1 MGLDT
6 RITDMRCRK
15 GEAYVCQNHYK
26 KLQKEP
32 WKVHDLQFVQCSYG
46 VNDLPFLEHYDT
58 FYTGRDRE

>member
-1 MGLDT
+1 
-6 RITDMRCRK
+6 MRCRK
-15 GEAYVCQNHYK
+15 GEAYVCQDHYK